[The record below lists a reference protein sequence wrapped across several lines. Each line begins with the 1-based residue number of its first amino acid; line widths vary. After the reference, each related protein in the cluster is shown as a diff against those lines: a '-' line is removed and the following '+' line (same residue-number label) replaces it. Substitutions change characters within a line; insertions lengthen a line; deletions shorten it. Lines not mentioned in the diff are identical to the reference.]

1 MLQRYSTPEMVN
13 LWSEE
18 TKSKIWLEV
27 ELSAL
32 KSMETHGLIPQGTYS
47 NLKNKVKE
55 IDTKRI
61 AEIEET
67 TKHDVVAFISY
78 IEEVAG
84 DAARFLHFAMTSSDV
99 LDTAFAIQLQKA
111 CDLIIKELQALLD
124 EIEKLAKKHK
134 KTVIIGRTHGIHAQ
148 PTSLGLIFALWFAEL
163 QRNMKRLLS
172 AREEISVGKLSGA
185 VGTYRHLSP
194 EIEEKSMEILGLRP
208 ETVSNQIVQ
217 RDRHSAFFNAIALC
231 GASIEKIALT
241 IRHWQRTEVSEIFEP
256 FGKGQKGSSA
266 MPHKRNP
273 IGCENL
279 CGIARLLRSYAIAG
293 MENVALWHE
302 RDISH
307 SSVER
312 VIGPDATTLLHYMI
326 RRAKNIVSNLEIDT
340 EQMKRNLEITKGLI
354 FSEDILNKLILS
366 GLNRQTAYTLVQRNA
381 LKSLQTK
388 KDFFELLISDREIV
402 ERIGRKGIKEAFDIE
417 KSLTHVDSIF
427 KRVFENGKRK
437 DKKLS

>member
-1 MLQRYSTPEMVN
+1 
-13 LWSEE
+13 
-18 TKSKIWLEV
+18 
-27 ELSAL
+27 
-32 KSMETHGLIPQGTYS
+32 
-47 NLKNKVKE
+47 VKE

>member
-67 TKHDVVAFISY
+67 TKHDVVAFISH